1 MNLIEP
7 LKNVSGTKF
16 LINICGAFLVSVI
29 ASTSLLAQEISVGV
43 GLDDILDSNR
53 RDLDGGVLA
62 TSAIAVSGRVKF
74 YGNLKKDYVL
84 LMPTINFQIDS
95 KKDFFAGAG
104 LTAKFPF
111 LKSTPFFLETGLTAG
126 LLTESSTMS
135 KIDND
140 FKFQSYVG
148 LGYQLDER
156 TGVILSIDH
165 MLDKDFKN
173 YNPGSETILLNY
185 YMNLD

>member
-1 MNLIEP
+1 MNLNEP
-7 LKNVSGTKF
+7 LKKVSGMKI
-16 LINICGAFLVSVI
+16 LINTCGAFLALMI
-29 ASTSLLAQEISVGV
+29 MSTSLLAQEISVGV

-53 RDLDGGVLA
+53 RDLDGSVLA
-62 TSAIAVSGRVKF
+62 TSAIAAAGRVKF
-74 YGNLKKDYVL
+74 DSNLERDYFL

-95 KKDFFAGAG
+95 KNDFFIGAG
-104 LTAKFPF
+104 FTARFPLSKFA
-111 LKSTPFFLETGLTAG
+111 PFFLDIGLTAG
-126 LLTESSTMS
+126 LLTENSTDS
-135 KIDND
+135 NIEND

>member
-7 LKNVSGTKF
+7 LKKVSETKV
-16 LINICGAFLVSVI
+16 LMNICGAFLVSVI

-53 RDLDGGVLA
+53 RDSDGGVLA
-62 TSAIAVSGRVKF
+62 TSAIAVAGKVKF
-74 YGNLKKDYVL
+74 NSNLKKDNIL

-95 KKDFFAGAG
+95 KKDFFVGAG
-104 LTAKFPF
+104 LTARFPF
-111 LKSTPFFLETGLTAG
+111 LESTPFFLETGLTAG
-126 LLTESSTMS
+126 LLTENSTKS

-148 LGYQLDER
+148 LGYKLNER

-165 MLDKDFKN
+165 MLDTDFKN
-173 YNPGSETILLNY
+173 HNPGSETIFINY